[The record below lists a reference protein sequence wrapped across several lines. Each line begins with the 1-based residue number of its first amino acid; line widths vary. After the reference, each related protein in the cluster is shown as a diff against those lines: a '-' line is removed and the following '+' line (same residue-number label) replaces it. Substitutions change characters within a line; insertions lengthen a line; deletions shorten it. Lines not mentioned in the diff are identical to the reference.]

1 MLPLLVLAGL
11 PAMAF
16 QQTDAVHTGHEP
28 VRIRRVHTER
38 QHALRHAPAWQ
49 GFTETAG
56 QGWQVV
62 FDERTGTPHRAW
74 GPGIALGGIHDGD
87 QAAAAVQRLLA
98 EHPDLAGIPARSLRL
113 GHAAYDDTKGRWFI
127 RLDQTVPGAN
137 RVWGDAEGTLEHFA
151 EHGAP
156 VVWRGAVEAWI
167 QHDRLT
173 MLSID
178 TYPDAAAVPTTPTL
192 DAEQA
197 IAAAIALGPAAD
209 QAHDV
214 DGAVLVVLPEEVPG
228 GLRHSLAWL
237 VRSRTGDPQRGV
249 LPGHWVSFVDAH
261 TGALLNVHNQVRYL
275 SGTVSARHDTRTV
288 DGDFSI
294 SPVVNLGVDG
304 DNGDSAITDLDGNV
318 EIDGATGFSADLNG
332 EYFRVVNDS
341 GAEGA
346 LSWAGGEARWGEED
360 ASLAEIDSYVFLNIT
375 QQWAASYAYDVPLTT
390 YKIRSTV
397 NISDSC
403 NAYYDGN
410 VNFFS
415 KGGGCNNTGRI
426 LDVNAHEW
434 GHGMHYSA
442 ASSNYLDG
450 SVGEGA
456 GDTLAVLITGDPVMA
471 PYFLESGS
479 GIREVAS
486 NRRYPDD
493 IQGEVHADGLIYGGA
508 MWDTWAE
515 LEDDLGPEQ
524 GYEVIARLFVEGLQF
539 NPELAETYDA
549 MVAADDDNG
558 DLSDGTPHQCAILDG
573 FAPHGLGP
581 GGASSIIDLAH
592 PMLGNQGADL
602 DGYEITADL
611 INLAPDCV
619 ELGVDSAEVVY
630 STDGGGSWDRAP
642 LSGSDEEVAG
652 LIPAAEAGAVVTYYV
667 EVETADGSVVRAPQ
681 GGTINPTTFVVGELT
696 ELYFEDFEDDDGDFT
711 HELVSGEET
720 DGADDWQWGT
730 PVGLAGDPDFA
741 YSGSKVWGNDL
752 GGEWNGNQFNG
763 EYQNDK
769 VNRLTSPTI
778 EVPTEGTVVL
788 QFRRWLNVEDGHYD
802 QAKVTVNGEVLWVN
816 HGTNQNNGG
825 EHHEDAQWALETV
838 VVPAELRVDGEIE
851 VSWSIH
857 SDQGLTMGGWTL
869 DDIGVYELTAG
880 GEGTGDVDLPGEGG
894 EADAAD
900 SESGE
905 LSACGCASTNP
916 APAGLAV
923 LGLVGLAL
931 VRRRED

>member
-16 QQTDAVHTGHEP
+16 QQSDSVHIGQEP
-28 VRIRRVHTER
+28 VRIRRVHTEQ

-49 GFTETAG
+49 RFATSTGH
-56 QGWQVV
+56 GWQVV
-62 FDERTGTPHRAW
+62 FDERTGTAHRAW
-74 GPGIALGGIHDGD
+74 GPGIELGAVADGD
-87 QAAAAVQRLLA
+87 HAAAAVQRLLSD
-98 EHPDLAGIPARSLRL
+98 HPELAGVPARSLKL
-113 GHAAYDDTKGRWFI
+113 GHAAYDSVKNRWFV
-127 RLDQTVPGAN
+127 RLDQTVPGSN
-137 RVWGDAEGTLEHFA
+137 RVWGNQEGTLEHFA
-151 EHGAP
+151 EHGSP

-178 TYPDAAAVPTTPTL
+178 TYPAAAELSTSPAL

-197 IAAAIALGPAAD
+197 IAAAIELGPEPD
-209 QAHDV
+209 EAHDV
-214 DGAVLVVLPEEVPG
+214 DGAVLVVLPQEVPG
-228 GLRHSLAWL
+228 GLSHSLAWM
-237 VRSRTGDPQRGV
+237 VRTRTGDTDRGV
-249 LPGHWVSFVDAH
+249 LPGHWVSFVDAQ

-275 SGTVSARHDTRTV
+275 EGTVLGRHDTRTV
-288 DGDFSI
+288 DGDFST
-294 SPVVNLGVDG
+294 SPMVRLDIDG
-304 DNGDSAITDLDGNV
+304 DNGDAGQTDGSGAVD
-318 EIDGATGFSADLNG
+318 IAGATAFSADLNG

-341 GAEGA
+341 GGEGA
-346 LSWAGGEARWGEED
+346 LSWAGGTATWGEED
-360 ASLAEIDSYVFLNIT
+360 ASQAEIDSYVFLNIT
-375 QQWAASYAYDVPLTT
+375 QQWAAEYAYDVPLTT

-397 NISDSC
+397 NIGDSC

-415 KGGGCNNTGRI
+415 KGSGCNNTGRI
-426 LDVNAHEW
+426 LDVNVHEW

-442 ASSNYLDG
+442 ANSNYLDG

-456 GDTLAVLITGDPVMA
+456 GDTLAVLNTGDPVMA
-471 PYFLESGS
+471 PYFMESGS

-493 IQGEVHADGLIYGGA
+493 IVGEVHADGLIYGGA

-515 LEDDLGPEQ
+515 LESDLGPEE
-524 GYEVIARLFVEGLQF
+524 GYAVIARLFVEGLQF
-539 NPELAETYDA
+539 NPELAETYDS
-549 MVAADDDNG
+549 MIAADDDNG

-581 GGASSIIDLAH
+581 GGASSVIDLSH
-592 PMLGNQGADL
+592 PMLGNQDPDQA
-602 DGYEITADL
+602 GYEINADL

-619 ELGVDSAEVVY
+619 ELGVNSAEVVF
-630 STDGGGSWDRAP
+630 STDGGESWDRAD
-642 LSGSDEEVAG
+642 LSGTDEEVSG
-652 LIPAAEAGAVVTYYV
+652 LIPAVEDGAIVTYYV

-681 GGTINPTTFVVGELT
+681 GGTINPTTFVVGEMT
-696 ELYFEDFEDDDGDFT
+696 ELYFEDFEDDDGGYT
-711 HELVSGEET
+711 HELEQGEES

-730 PVGLAGDPDFA
+730 PVGLAGDPDFT
-741 YSGSKVWGNDL
+741 YSGTKAWGNDL
-752 GGEWNGNQFNG
+752 GGEWDGNQFNG

-778 EVPTEGTVVL
+778 EVPTEGAVVL
-788 QFRRWLNVEDGHYD
+788 QFRRWLNVEDGYYD
-802 QAKVTVNGEVLWVN
+802 QAKVSVNGEVVWTN
-816 HGTNQNNGG
+816 HGSGQNRGD

-838 VVPAELRVDGEIE
+838 QIPAELLVDGEID

-857 SDQGLTMGGWTL
+857 SDQGLTMGGWNL
-869 DDIGVYELTAG
+869 DDVGVYALTASDSG
-880 GEGTGDVDLPGEGG
+880 PDDVDLPTDGEGG
-894 EADAAD
+894 DDADG
-900 SESGE
+900 ESGE
-905 LSACGCASTNP
+905 LSACGCASTTP